1 MRANHE
7 TVSDRRG
14 ELGENLYQT
23 KEKSR
28 DGRLYVFGGTQAE
41 ADASSAA
48 NREVP

>member
-1 MRANHE
+1 MNQFLKQK
-7 TVSDRRG
+7 G

-28 DGRLYVFGGTQAE
+28 DGRLYVCGGTQAE